1 MKGNI
6 KRLDREVQF
15 AGISKKWLIAFSY
28 KLPDCEELHLE
39 IKLEGGTAATHPEC
53 GAQMRPGVSL
63 WRRDA
68 VAQVDINF

>member
-1 MKGNI
+1 
-6 KRLDREVQF
+6 
-15 AGISKKWLIAFSY
+15 
-28 KLPDCEELHLE
+28 LE